1 MDIWRHGILFF
12 FYFFY
17 SFTNNK
23 IKIKKKICSFKKPF
37 TFPPLSLPPRN
48 QHFIL
53 LSQSFSQSFRSFL
66 PTSLTQLFLPSARDC
81 SSWVP
86 AADISTVFPPSGYTF
101 QYSTVF
107 KVNQKTTFF
116 PENANTTFSFLQIK
130 PQFVESF
137 YSLFQGFQTCFP
149 LKYLNNNLITNHY
162 FFNWAKLYQ
171 VKRSGL

>member
-1 MDIWRHGILFF
+1 MDIWKKGIP
-12 FYFFY
+12 YFFY
-17 SFTNNK
+17 K
-23 IKIKKKICSFKKPF
+23 IKNSFVQKNILTLF
-37 TFPPLSLPPRN
+37 SLSLPPRN

-137 YSLFQGFQTCFP
+137 YSLFQGFQTFFF
-149 LKYLNNNLITNHY
+149 KMFSHWSILITKISL
-162 FFNWAKLYQ
+162 FITFLI
-171 VKRSGL
+171 GLSCTK